1 MMKKYIVLT
10 VLTLTLTGGLLTGCG
25 SGTDIGQDAAKE
37 AAFAD
42 AQVAEE
48 DTSRLRV
55 TKDRDDGRQI
65 CRKQRI

>member
-25 SGTDIGQDAAKE
+25 SEKDIGQDAAKE

-42 AQVAEE
+42 AQVF
-48 DTSRLRV
+48 RG
-55 TKDRDDGRQI
+55 GRQ
-65 CRKQRI
+65 QTSGHQGPG